1 MKVKHGMQKMRML
14 LISVCYCQEFDAVRK
29 CKEELHTLVSN

>member
-14 LISVCYCQEFDAVRK
+14 LIPECYCQEFDAVRK
-29 CKEELHTLVSN
+29 HKEALSVLYI